1 MFLLLVDLNY
11 KGFNEFNYIN
21 IGSCTCNNRKVTEKL
36 KEQEHFPSPTKN
48 WGEISWDF
56 VQKRASAISKE
67 CFENQQL
74 CHHWFRKQL

>member
-48 WGEISWDF
+48 
-56 VQKRASAISKE
+56 
-67 CFENQQL
+67 
-74 CHHWFRKQL
+74 